1 MNKPVFVHTIWMLFL
16 LPLFQQ
22 ATAAPYWMPG
32 KSLQP
37 DTGSFKVASLL
48 QSNMVIQQNK
58 PFRLWGTAAPGAQ
71 LRISASWTKKLLEIQ
86 TDDSGKWQGDIPVP
100 VAMRGDYTPHQLSVV
115 SGTDTTKLENL
126 LIGEV
131 WICTGQSNMTFM
143 LDSIPGWGPGVPGFR
158 EEVAAADYPHIRLIK
173 IGTALEETPQEEAKG
188 EWKACTPQTAGGF
201 SAVGYFFGKRLFDSL
216 QVPIG
221 LVANGIPA
229 AACQSFTE
237 RKIMETNPALREKY
251 IKPFLNKPR
260 DEKEHIITTLLRPS
274 LIYNG
279 MIYPLRNL
287 SVRGF
292 LWYQGEG
299 NREDGELYTQLCS
312 AMLQGW
318 RKDFQQGDL
327 PFYFV
332 QMPPYIIRGEDSLS
346 ASYAR
351 FREHQA
357 AMLQVHNTGMVVI
370 MDVGDPHDI
379 HPRNKKPVGERLAGL
394 ALHDTYNYRRIV
406 YRGPEFSAFRTEGKN
421 VKVSF
426 DPETTTEGLR
436 TNDGQLPEHFYV
448 AGEDRVFHK
457 AAARIVDREV
467 WLQADAVARPVAVRY
482 AFKNAPM
489 TNLCNQAG
497 LPAAPFRT
505 DKWDK

>member
-1 MNKPVFVHTIWMLFL
+1 
-16 LPLFQQ
+16 
-22 ATAAPYWMPG
+22 
-32 KSLQP
+32 
-37 DTGSFKVASLL
+37 
-48 QSNMVIQQNK
+48 MVIQQGQ
-58 PFRLWGTAAPGAQ
+58 PFRVWGSATPGTK
-71 LRISASWTKKLLEIQ
+71 LIVRASWSPHALELNAGPAGRWI
-86 TDDSGKWQGDIPVP
+86 GEIPVP
-100 VAMRGDYTPHQLSVV
+100 LASRGNFTAHHLSVV
-115 SGTDTTKLENL
+115 SGKDTAVLEDL

-143 LDSIPGWGPGVPGFR
+143 VDSIPGWGPGVPGFR
-158 EEVAAADYPHIRLIK
+158 EEIAAADYPHIRLIK

-188 EWKACTPQTAGGF
+188 EWKACTPQTVAGF

-216 QVPIG
+216 QVPVG
-221 LVANGIPA
+221 LVSNGIPA
-229 AACQSFTE
+229 AACQSFTD
-237 RKIMETNPALREKY
+237 RGIMESDPALRKKY
-251 IKPFLNKPR
+251 IEPFANKPR

-299 NREDGELYTQLCS
+299 NREDGDLYTRLCS
-312 AMLQGW
+312 AMLRGW

-332 QMPPYIIRGEDSLS
+332 QMPPYIIQGEDSLS
-346 ASYAR
+346 TSYAR

-357 AMLQVHNTGMVVI
+357 AMLSMHNTGMVVI

-394 ALHDTYNYRRIV
+394 ALHETYQYRRMV
-406 YRGPEFSAFRTEGKN
+406 YRGPEYSSFRTEGKV
-421 VKVSF
+421 VKISF
-426 DPETTTEGLR
+426 APETVPDVLR
-436 TNDGQLPEHFYV
+436 TIDGLPPQHFYV
-448 AGEDRVFHK
+448 AGEDRIFHK
-457 AAARIVDREV
+457 AAARIVGREV
-467 WLQADAVARPVAVRY
+467 WLQADAVARPVAIRY
-482 AFKNAPM
+482 AFTNAPM
-489 TNLCNQAG
+489 TNLSNNAG

-505 DKWDK
+505 DKWDR